1 MWGASGHEI
10 RRAFL
15 AYFERHGHRVVK
27 SSPLVLPQDPTLLF
41 ANAGMNQF
49 KNVFLGLEEREYT
62 RAASAQK
69 CVRAGG
75 KHNDLEQVGRTAR
88 HHTFFEMLGNFSF
101 GDYFKEEAI
110 WFAWDLL
117 VRQWELPIE
126 RLWFTVYEEDEE
138 AAALWRKVGAAPER
152 ILRFGA
158 QENFWAMGETGPCG
172 PCSEIHYFIGE
183 DPTFNRPEYVNGPG
197 DHIIEI
203 WNLVFMQFERDEEG
217 RLKPL
222 PKPSVDTGMG
232 LERIAAV
239 LQGVMSNYETDLIRP
254 ILERIVDLAGRP
266 YVSESEEGMSM
277 RVIADHARA
286 TAFLIADGV
295 FPGNE
300 GRAYVLRKIMRR
312 ALWHGRKLG
321 LPSPFFHA
329 VTACVIDLM
338 APAYPELLDARTTI
352 ERVVR
357 REEQLFFSTLSAGLR
372 KFDEILERTRGRQ
385 IAGSDAFMLYD
396 TYGLREDLIEYIAAQ
411 RGYAVDW
418 EGFRE
423 ALKEQ
428 RERAQ
433 EAWKRSLQEK
443 LADTEAVATIEEIQ
457 TRFLGYEQTECDA
470 RVLALFVNG
479 QPVDRVRAGQVVDI
493 VLDQTPFYAESGG
506 QVGDT
511 GVIES
516 EGARARVLDT
526 VSKTFVSDGTATV
539 AKYVH
544 VAEIETGELRTGDR
558 VRAHI
563 DVERRERIRPHH
575 TATHLLHAALR
586 EVLGPHVKQ
595 AGSLVAPDRLRF
607 DFTHFAP
614 LTPEEIKAIED
625 LVNEQILRNVEV
637 AKVEMDLERA
647 LESGAL
653 AFFGEKYGARV
664 RVVEVPGF
672 SKELCGGTHVART
685 GDIGL
690 FKIVREE
697 SIGAGVRRIEAVCG
711 RAALERFQ
719 EDEARLAQVAEML
732 RTTPADVPAQVERL
746 QAELRRLEREAEV
759 LRLKLAAQAVADALE
774 RVREVQGVRVLVERV
789 ENLDPASL
797 RELADRLLNRIAPG
811 VIVLGQAQDGKAT
824 LLVRVSRDLVP
835 PLHAGK
841 IVRELATIVGG
852 RGGGRPD
859 LAEAGGRDL
868 EKLPEAL
875 EAAYRVVAEMLSAAR
890 TEGDA
895 APNRS

>member
-1 MWGASGHEI
+1 MMWRASGHEI

-15 AYFERHGHRVVK
+15 AYFERHGHRIVK

-75 KHNDLEQVGRTAR
+75 KHNDLEQVGKTAR

-117 VRQWELPIE
+117 VNQWQLPLE

-138 AAALWRKVGAAPER
+138 AATLWRKMGAAPDR

-158 QENFWAMGETGPCG
+158 EENFWAMGETGPCG
-172 PCSEIHYFIGE
+172 PCSEVHVFIGD
-183 DPTFNRPEYVNGPG
+183 DPAFNRAEYVNGPG

-203 WNLVFMQFERDEEG
+203 WNLVFMQFNRDESG
-217 RLKPL
+217 TLTPL

-232 LERIAAV
+232 LERMAAV
-239 LQGVMSNYETDLIRP
+239 LQGVKSNYETDLIRP
-254 ILERIVDLAGRP
+254 LLERIAELAGRP
-266 YVSESEEGMSM
+266 YVSESDEGMSM

-286 TAFLIADGV
+286 TAFLVADGV

-300 GRAYVLRKIMRR
+300 QRAYVLRKIMRR

-321 LPSPFFHA
+321 ISSPFFHA
-329 VTACVIDLM
+329 VTDAVVEVM
-338 APAYPELLDARTTI
+338 ASAYPELLDARATI

-357 REEQLFFSTLSAGLR
+357 HEEQLFTSTLSAGLR
-372 KFDEILERTRGRQ
+372 KFDEILERTSGRR
-385 IAGSDAFMLYD
+385 IAGEDAFVLYD

-411 RGYAVDW
+411 RGYTVDW
-418 EGFRE
+418 EGFQA
-423 ALKEQ
+423 ALQEQ
-428 RERAQ
+428 RQRALT
-433 EAWKRSLQEK
+433 AWKKSVQEK
-443 LADTEAVATIEEIQ
+443 LAGMEAVVTTREVE
-457 TRFLGYEQTECDA
+457 TRFLGYEQTECEA

-479 QPVDRVRAGQVVDI
+479 QPVDRVGAGQVVDI

-516 EGARARVLDT
+516 EGARAVVLDT

-539 AKYVH
+539 VKYAH
-544 VAEIETGELRTGDR
+544 VARIETGELRVSDR
-558 VRAHI
+558 VWARI
-563 DVERRERIRPHH
+563 DVQRRERIRPHH

-637 AKVEMDLERA
+637 TKVEMELERA
-647 LESGAL
+647 LQTGAL
-653 AFFGEKYGARV
+653 AFFGEKYGSRV
-664 RVVEVPGF
+664 RVVEIPGF
-672 SKELCGGTHVART
+672 SKELCGGTHVTRT

-690 FKIVREE
+690 FKIVKEE

-719 EDEARLAQVAEML
+719 EDEARLAELAELL
-732 RTTPADVPAQVERL
+732 RTTPAELPAHVERL
-746 QAELRRLEREAEV
+746 QVELKRLEREVEA
-759 LRLKLAAQAVADALE
+759 LRLRLAAQAVTDALND
-774 RVREVQGVRVLVERV
+774 VRDVNGVKVLAKRV
-789 ENLDPASL
+789 EGLDPSGL
-797 RELADRLLNRIAPG
+797 RELADRLLQRLASG
-811 VIVLGQAQDGKAT
+811 VVVLGQERDGKAM
-824 LLVRVSRDLVP
+824 LVVRVSGDLVP
-835 PLHAGK
+835 ALDANT
-841 IVRELATIVGG
+841 IVRELAPIIGG

-859 LAEAGGRDL
+859 LAEAGGRHP
-868 EKLPEAL
+868 ERLPEAL
-875 EAAYRVVAEMLSAAR
+875 EMVATIVGRR
-890 TEGDA
+890 T
-895 APNRS
+895 PL

>member
-1 MWGASGHEI
+1 MWNASGHEI

-15 AYFERHGHRVVK
+15 EYFERHGHRIVK

-41 ANAGMNQF
+41 VNAGMNQF
-49 KNVFLGLEEREYT
+49 KDVFLGLEEREYT

-75 KHNDLEQVGRTAR
+75 KHNDLEQVGKTAR

-117 VRQWELPIE
+117 VNQWQLPRE
-126 RLWFTVYEEDEE
+126 RLWFTVYEEDDE
-138 AAALWRKVGAAPER
+138 AAALWRKMGAAPER

-158 QENFWAMGETGPCG
+158 EENFWAMGDTGPCG
-172 PCSEIHYFIGE
+172 PCSEVHYFIGD
-183 DPTFNRPEYVNGPG
+183 DPAFNRAEYVNGPG

-203 WNLVFMQFERDEEG
+203 WNLVFMQFNRDESG
-217 RLKPL
+217 RLTPL

-232 LERIAAV
+232 LERMAAV
-239 LQGVMSNYETDLIRP
+239 LQGVRSNYETDLIRP
-254 ILERIVDLAGRP
+254 LLERIAELAGRP
-266 YVSESEEGMSM
+266 YASESDEGMSM

-286 TAFLIADGV
+286 TAFLVADGV

-300 GRAYVLRKIMRR
+300 QRAYVLRKIMRR
-312 ALWHGRKLG
+312 ALWHGRKLD
-321 LPSPFFHA
+321 LPAPFFHRVTDA
-329 VTACVIDLM
+329 VVELM
-338 APAYPELLDARTTI
+338 APAYPEVLDARATI

-357 REEQLFFSTLSAGLR
+357 REEQLFMSTLSAGLR
-372 KFDEILERTRGRQ
+372 KFDEILERTPDRR
-385 IAGSDAFMLYD
+385 IAGEDAFVLYD

-418 EGFRE
+418 DGFRA
-423 ALKEQ
+423 ALQEQ
-428 RERAQ
+428 RQRALA
-433 EAWKRSLQEK
+433 AWKRSVQEK
-443 LADTEAVATIEEIQ
+443 LAGMDAIATTRELE

-470 RVLALFVNG
+470 RVIALFLNG
-479 QPVDRVRAGQVVDI
+479 RPVDRAGAGHTVDV

-511 GVIES
+511 GVLES
-516 EGARARVLDT
+516 EGARALVLDT

-539 AKYVH
+539 VKYAH
-544 VAEIETGELRTGDR
+544 VARIEAGELRVGER
-558 VRAHI
+558 VRARI

-637 AKVEMDLERA
+637 TKVEMELERA
-647 LESGAL
+647 LHAGAL

-690 FKIVREE
+690 FKIVKEE

-719 EDEARLAQVAEML
+719 EDEARLAELAERL
-732 RTTPADVPAQVERL
+732 RTTPAELPAQVERL
-746 QAELRRLEREAEV
+746 QAELKRLEREVEA
-759 LRLKLAAQAVADALE
+759 LRLRLAAQAAADAVGE
-774 RVREVQGVRVLVERV
+774 VREVNGVKVLAKRV
-789 ENLDPASL
+789 EGLDPSGL
-797 RELADRLLNRIAPG
+797 RELADRLLHRLVSG
-811 VIVLGQAQDGKAT
+811 VVVLGQEREGKAM
-824 LLVRVSRDLVP
+824 LVVRVSRDLVP
-835 PLHAGK
+835 ALDANA
-841 IVRELATIVGG
+841 IVRELAPIIGG

-859 LAEAGGRDL
+859 LAEAGGRHPERL
-868 EKLPEAL
+868 SEAL
-875 EAAYRVVAEMLSAAR
+875 DKVVAILSSLSSSR
-890 TEGDA
+890 
-895 APNRS
+895 